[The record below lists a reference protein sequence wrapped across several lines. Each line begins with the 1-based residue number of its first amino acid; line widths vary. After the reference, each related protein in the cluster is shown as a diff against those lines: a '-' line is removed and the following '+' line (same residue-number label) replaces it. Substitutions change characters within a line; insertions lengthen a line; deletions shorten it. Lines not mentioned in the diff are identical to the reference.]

1 MLGQLLRTP
10 ISIGPPET
18 TQLLLKQNT
27 ISSIPAREFPKSSHK
42 FEISQERVNIN
53 EPFPKMRNSPWNPD
67 RVLASTE
74 EVLNSEMELMCS
86 TSEKSTGQVVEQTN
100 TL

>member
-27 ISSIPAREFPKSSHK
+27 ISSNPAREFPKSSHK

-67 RVLASTE
+67 RVHTLAKSASASNTFHFF
-74 EVLNSEMELMCS
+74 NSPAM
-86 TSEKSTGQVVEQTN
+86 G
-100 TL
+100 TLVGDRPIR